1 MMTIQTLPLD
11 RILTDA
17 GTQMRI
23 ENDESTIAEYADA
36 LRQGCEFPP
45 IIVFTDGISY
55 WLADGFH
62 RFEAHLRCCLETIL
76 CEIRQGTLNDAKKC
90 ACEAN
95 TKHGL
100 QRTNE
105 GKRKAIHEY
114 LQLPGIAELS
124 DLEIAKAL
132 RVSNHLVNKIRTK
145 ANVAPSPKAH
155 VGNGAKKKIPSDK
168 KPNVPSVKNSRFV
181 NLYNVSATSTSQFV
195 TILRA
200 EFGKPYLH
208 SLVNDLQRS
217 LAEE

>member
-1 MMTIQTLPLD
+1 MTIQSLPLD
-11 RILTDA
+11 RILSDA

-23 ENDESTIAEYADA
+23 ENDEATIAEYADA
-36 LRQGCEFPP
+36 LRQACEFQP

-76 CEIRQGTLNDAKKC
+76 CEIRQGTLNDAKKY

-100 QRTNE
+100 PRSNE
-105 GKRKAIHEY
+105 GKRKAIREY
-114 LQLPGIAELS
+114 LKLPGIAELS

-132 RVSNHLVNKIRTK
+132 RVSNHLVNDVRTK

-155 VGNGAKKKIPSDK
+155 VGNGSKKKTNSEK
-168 KPNVPSVKNSRFV
+168 KPAATSAKNRSFV
-181 NLYNVSATSTSQFV
+181 NLYNVSASSPSQFA
-195 TILRA
+195 TLLRA
-200 EFGKPYLH
+200 QFEKPYLH
-208 SLVNDLQRS
+208 SLVDDLQQS